1 MKDPYF
7 LVIINEREEVNQM
20 KTLEN
25 KNKKCFIKN
34 IKSYFKYIYILNNLI
49 INIIHTYV

>member
-7 LVIINEREEVNQM
+7 LVIINEREEVNQIM

-34 IKSYFKYIYILNNLI
+34 IKSYFKYIYIYI
-49 INIIHTYV
+49 K